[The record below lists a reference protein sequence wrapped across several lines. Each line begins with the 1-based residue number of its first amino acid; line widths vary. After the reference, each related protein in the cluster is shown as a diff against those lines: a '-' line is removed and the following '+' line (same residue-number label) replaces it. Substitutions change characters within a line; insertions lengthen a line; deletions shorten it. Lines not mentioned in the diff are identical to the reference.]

1 MDSNNFKK
9 LFGNLLG
16 KKRNIST
23 KNENEIEE
31 ENKNEKENSKN
42 ISQGNTNV
50 KKYVKYGDIINQ
62 KIKENTKNEEI
73 LKNFD
78 EEENHH
84 DSIIVKTAELIK
96 QKNKKF
102 EEDKEKLKNSENL
115 DKDKG
120 KLNNDNKNCNEDDS
134 VDSEYGSEKEFREN
148 ITSIPK
154 EFHIDICNREWN
166 LNIDTK
172 K

>member
-16 KKRNIST
+16 KKRNNTESL
-23 KNENEIEE
+23 KENT
-31 ENKNEKENSKN
+31 ENKTEDP
-42 ISQGNTNV
+42 TNA
-50 KKYVKYGDIINQ
+50 KKYVKYGDIIDQ
-62 KIKENTKNEEI
+62 KIKENLKREEI

-78 EEENHH
+78 KEEIAPE
-84 DSIIVKTAELIK
+84 SMIVKTHELIK

-102 EEDKEKLKNSENL
+102 EEDKEKEKEKEEKLNKEKLKETENL
-115 DKDKG
+115 DKDG
-120 KLNNDNKNCNEDDS
+120 KIILAISSDS
-134 VDSEYGSEKEFREN
+134 NDSEFGSDKEYREN
-148 ITSIPK
+148 VTKIPN
-154 EFHIDICNREWN
+154 EFHIDICNKEWN